1 MKITGKINILTPTE
15 SGISQASGN
24 PWKRKEVVVEYSE
37 KNEAGEDRTHTIAF
51 STLNDSIVEEL
62 EKCSIGDTVEFN
74 YVTKANGRNFTRKD
88 GTQGFIRNTEII
100 CTSLKNL

>member
-15 SGISQASGN
+15 TGISQKSGN
-24 PWKRKEVVVEYSE
+24 PWKRKEAVLEYIE
-37 KNEAGEDRTHTIAF
+37 KNEKGEECAHTIAF

-88 GTQGFIRNTEII
+88 GTQGFIRSTEIL
-100 CTSLKNL
+100 CTSLKKL